1 MMMPLLAVEAA
12 VPITMVD
19 TWVLSQTPEQLL
31 DKSPGLAVVYISLVD
46 MQSVSKTAVGVS
58 LVFNPSFN
66 MEQTQVAGAVVIHKC

>member
-31 DKSPGLAVVYISLVD
+31 DKSPGLAVVYISPVD
-46 MQSVSKTAVGVS
+46 MQSVSKIAVGVS
-58 LVFNPSFN
+58 LVFNPSFS
-66 MEQTQVAGAVVIHKC
+66 MEQIQFAGTVVIHKY